1 MVAKI
6 SHGSNLYG
14 TLSYNQEKVD
24 EGLGK
29 VLATNL
35 VIEPSD
41 GAFNAAACMQD
52 FERFMPSHITTKKP
66 VIHISLNPHPDDKLT
81 DEQLTEIGQKY
92 MERLGYGSQ
101 PYMIFKHEDID
112 RQHIHIVS
120 TRVRADG
127 SLVPDSFEKDRSN
140 KIRRELEQEYKLT
153 PAKDQNQGETWQLAP
168 IDVSRGNLKKQVA
181 NVIKPLST
189 IYRFQ
194 TLGEYRA
201 LLSIYNI
208 GVEEIKG
215 ENMGKPYRGLVYS
228 ALDGEGERVGKPLKS
243 SLFGKGYGVEG
254 LEGTFEKSKERNKAD
269 GVAKHTRAVISTA
282 WATTRTE
289 SEFRAALRAKGI
301 DLVLRRNEEGRI
313 YGATFIDHN
322 QRAVLNGSRLG
333 KEFSA
338 NVLNE
343 RFADSSPIDGQQNNL
358 QTALPQHFEKSNSK
372 GQPTTDQQPAIDR
385 QPQFPINQQPQIQS
399 TNSTVDDAV
408 GSLFSLLTPEPEG
421 QDYKRSTLK
430 PKRKKKR
437 RYGRQW

>member
-35 VIEPSD
+35 VIEPAD
-41 GAFNAAACMQD
+41 GMFNAAACMQD

-66 VIHISLNPHPDDKLT
+66 VIHVSLNPHPDDKLT
-81 DEQLTEIGQKY
+81 DDQLTEIGQKY

-127 SLVPDSFEKDRSN
+127 SLVPDRFEKDRSN

-153 PAKDQNQGETWQLAP
+153 PAKGQQQGEAWQLAP

-181 NVIKPLST
+181 NVIKPLT
-189 IYRFQ
+189 TMYRFQ

-201 LLSIYNI
+201 LLSLYNI
-208 GVEEIKG
+208 GVEEVKG
-215 ENMGKPYRGLVYS
+215 ENKGKPYRGLVYS
-228 ALDGEGERVGKPLKS
+228 ALDGEGKRVGTPLKS
-243 SLFGKGYGVEG
+243 SLFGKALGFEG
-254 LEGTFEKSKERNKAD
+254 LEKLFDKSKETIKTN
-269 GVAKHTRAVISTA
+269 GVAKQTRAIVSA
-282 WATTRTE
+282 SLASTRTE
-289 SEFRAALRAKGI
+289 SEFRAALREKGI
-301 DLVLRRNEEGRI
+301 DLVLRRNDEGRI

-338 NVLNE
+338 NIFNE
-343 RFADSSPIDGQQNNL
+343 RFAGDSSQQEQRENL
-358 QTALPQHFEKSNSK
+358 QTASPQYFNDVTPK
-372 GQPTTDQQPAIDR
+372 GQPTTDQQP
-385 QPQFPINQQPQIQS
+385 QGQS
-399 TNSTVDDAV
+399 NHSSADDAM
-408 GSLFSLLTPEPEG
+408 GSLLSVFTPEVEG
-421 QDYKRSTLK
+421 NNNKQPTIK
-430 PKRKKKR
+430 PKKKKKR
-437 RYGRQW
+437 RYGRQQ